1 MAHNHFEDL
10 KIISFF
16 LNSPSIIQKIKNRAN
31 NTFVAAIDIGIEI
44 PNKTKTIFFKSFIKL
59 INIFN

>member
-1 MAHNHFEDL
+1 
-10 KIISFF
+10 
-16 LNSPSIIQKIKNRAN
+16 IKNRAN